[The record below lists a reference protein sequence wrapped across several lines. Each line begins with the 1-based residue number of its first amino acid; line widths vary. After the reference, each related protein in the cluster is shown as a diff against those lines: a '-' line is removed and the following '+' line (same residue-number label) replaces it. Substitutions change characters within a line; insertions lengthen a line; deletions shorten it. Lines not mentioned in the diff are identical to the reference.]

1 MVSDTSGAEQGTMP
15 DTDVTTLTGAATDPA
30 VALLFRPMPFG
41 PATLRN
47 RIAMAPMTRNR
58 SPGGVPGEDVAAYY
72 RRRADGGVGLV
83 ITEGTYVDHPAAS
96 GYEKV
101 PMLAGEA
108 ALAGWRH
115 VVDSVHAAGAL
126 IIPQLWHV
134 GAVRRLGMSPDP
146 TIAGIGPMDV
156 TEDGKRVVR
165 AMTEA
170 DVEAVAESYARAAA
184 AAIQV
189 GFDGIELHGAHGY
202 LIDQFLWHRS
212 NRRTDS
218 FGGPIENRVRL
229 AGRIVAAVRGAIGTR
244 MPLVFRFSQWKMS
257 DYEARL
263 AETPDE
269 LARFLG
275 PLAAAGVDHFHV
287 STRRFWEPAFAGSDL
302 SLAGWTRKLSGK
314 PVIAVGS
321 VGLDKPHQT
330 RRLRT
335 PENVRAAVTDLRLV
349 TERMAADEFDLVA
362 VGRALLADFAWPAKV
377 RRGDYP
383 SIAPLTPEALETF
396 Y

>member
-1 MVSDTSGAEQGTMP
+1 MP
-15 DTDVTTLTGAATDPA
+15 DAAADRQPHPAVDPA
-30 VALLFRPMPFG
+30 VALLFRPMRFG
-41 PATLRN
+41 RAMLRN
-47 RIAMAPMTRNR
+47 RVAMAPMTRNH

-72 RRRADGGVGLV
+72 RRRAEGGIGLL

-96 GYEKV
+96 AYQDV
-101 PMLAGEA
+101 PTLAGEA
-108 ALAGWRH
+108 ALAGWRR
-115 VVDSVHAAGAL
+115 VVDAVHEAGTL

-134 GAVRRLGMSPDP
+134 GAVRRLGMEPDP
-146 TIAGIGPMDV
+146 TMPGIGPMDIV
-156 TEDGKRVVR
+156 EDGGLVVR

-170 DVEAVAESYARAAA
+170 DVDAVTQSYARAAQHA
-184 AAIQV
+184 ERL

-212 NRRTDS
+212 NRRTDE
-218 FGGPIENRVRL
+218 FGGSIENRVRL
-229 AGRIVAAVRGAIGTR
+229 AVAIVEAVGAEIGADI
-244 MPLVFRFSQWKMS
+244 PLVFRFSQWKMS

-263 AETPDE
+263 AETPGE
-269 LARFLG
+269 LARFLE
-275 PLAAAGVDHFHV
+275 PLVAAGVDLFHV
-287 STRRFWEPAFAGSDL
+287 STRRFWEPAFPGSDL

-335 PENVRAAVTDLRLV
+335 PDNVRAGVTDLQLV
-349 TERMAADEFDLVA
+349 TERMAAEEFDLVA
-362 VGRALLADFAWPAKV
+362 VGRALLADFAWAEKV
-377 RRGDYP
+377 RRGDYGA
-383 SIAPLTPEALETF
+383 IRPLGPEALETF